1 MKIIV
6 CVKHA
11 IDESELKADSS
22 GKPELQ
28 DARSKMSSFDRNA
41 VEEAIRIKETKGAT
55 VTVLSLG
62 TDEAK
67 KSIKE
72 ALAMG
77 ADEGLLIQCNPAELD
92 TLGTSYYLSQAIQR
106 KPVDLVLCSEGSSD
120 TYTGQVGP
128 MIAEWIGYPFIG
140 YARKIEIRENDVRC
154 EQAYEDRVDVSE
166 AKLPVVIS
174 VVNEINE
181 PRYATLIQILQ
192 ASKKPIEDFRLES
205 LKGSDAPHTQVSVID
220 VNVQAVNR
228 KRIIFDGEINEA
240 AKKLADAL
248 RNERVI
254 KS

>member
-11 IDESELKADSS
+11 IDESELKADDS

-28 DARSKMSSFDRNA
+28 NAHAKMSTFDRNA

-55 VTVLSLG
+55 VIILSLG
-62 TDEAK
+62 TDEVK

-77 ADEGLLIQCNPAELD
+77 ADKGLVINCNPAELD
-92 TLGTSYYLSQAIQR
+92 ALETSYYLAQAIQQEAA
-106 KPVDLVLCSEGSSD
+106 DLVLCSEGSSD
-120 TYTGQVGP
+120 IYTGQVGP
-128 MIAEWIGYPFIG
+128 MMAEWIGLPFIG
-140 YARKIEIRENDVRC
+140 YARKIEIKQNDVRC
-154 EQAYEDRVDVSE
+154 EQAYEDRVEVSE
-166 AKLPVVIS
+166 AKLPLLIS
-174 VVNEINE
+174 VVSEINE

-192 ASKKPIEDFRLES
+192 ASKKPIEDIRLES
-205 LKGSDAPHTQVSVID
+205 LKKLDGLQTQVSVTD

-228 KRIIFDGEINEA
+228 KRTLYEGEINEA
-240 AKKLADAL
+240 VKKLIDAL

-254 KS
+254 KA